1 MSIFNKIKLVAI
13 DVDGVLLT
21 DTYSPAIRSFVEQH
35 GGVYTKAGL
44 GLSSYCRWAQYVL
57 SLQTAMVGPKNYRS
71 VFSTS
76 WEVY

>member
-35 GGVYTKAGL
+35 GGVYTPEL
-44 GLSSYCRWAQYVL
+44 ERQV
-57 SLQTAMVGPKNYRS
+57 
-71 VFSTS
+71 
-76 WEVY
+76 